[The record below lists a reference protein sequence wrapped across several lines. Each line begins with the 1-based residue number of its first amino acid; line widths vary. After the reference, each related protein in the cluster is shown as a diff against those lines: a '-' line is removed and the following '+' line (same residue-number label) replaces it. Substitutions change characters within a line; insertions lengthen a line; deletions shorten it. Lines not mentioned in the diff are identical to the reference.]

1 LFGIREVASRGLDGE
16 EGTDIGV
23 AAEAAAPKIAIKL
36 ASVTQTE
43 PTLIGSCIRIK
54 EILKRG
60 KEEWANAEY
69 AAVPGTFM

>member
-1 LFGIREVASRGLDGE
+1 MEELTDIGGSGSRILDAE

-43 PTLIGSCIRIK
+43 PTQS
-54 EILKRG
+54 
-60 KEEWANAEY
+60 WS
-69 AAVPGTFM
+69 AVMWGFGASSGFAGRRLRKHLAQR